1 MRVPRPFHHQPWH
14 LFPETQRGRQIC
26 RRVDGASLGQALG
39 QVSSQSWGGAVTAQP
54 VSNFMAIA
62 LMMMVVGMGIPVT
75 AALNAG
81 LGQHIASPV
90 GASVILFAVGLVM
103 TALVLAFVGPPARG
117 VFSALSPWYY
127 AAALG
132 VVLYVLSVTWS
143 APRIGVG
150 NAIFFVLLG
159 QLIAAA
165 LIDHFGLFGAAK
177 SSLTLQRGIGLAV
190 MAIGV
195 YLAKKPV

>member
-1 MRVPRPFHHQPWH
+1 M
-14 LFPETQRGRQIC
+14 
-26 RRVDGASLGQALG
+26 
-39 QVSSQSWGGAVTAQP
+39 TAP
-54 VSNFMAIA
+54 SGMGFGAIA
-62 LMMMVVGMGIPVT
+62 LMMIVVGMGIPVT

-90 GASVILFAVGLVM
+90 AASVILFAVGLVM

-159 QLIAAA
+159 QLVAAA
-165 LIDHFGLFGAAK
+165 AIDHFGLFGASKTTITA
-177 SSLTLQRGIGLAV
+177 QRAIGLLVIAV
-190 MAIGV
+190 GV

>member
-1 MRVPRPFHHQPWH
+1 VSAPA
-14 LFPETQRGRQIC
+14 
-26 RRVDGASLGQALG
+26 ASG
-39 QVSSQSWGGAVTAQP
+39 SFTSI
-54 VSNFMAIA
+54 AI
-62 LMMMVVGMGIPVT
+62 MMLVVGMGIPVT
-75 AALNAG
+75 AALNSV
-81 LGQHIASPV
+81 LGTHLGSPV
-90 GASVILFAVGLVM
+90 AASVILFGVGFVL
-103 TALVLAFVGPPARG
+103 TALVLAFVGLPPSGAFSG
-117 VFSALSPWYY
+117 VPLWSF

-132 VVLYVLSVTWS
+132 VVFYVLAVTWS

-165 LIDHFGLFGAAK
+165 TIDHFGLFGALK
-177 SSLTLQRGIGLAV
+177 STLTVQRALGLLV

>member
-1 MRVPRPFHHQPWH
+1 MNPSS
-14 LFPETQRGRQIC
+14 
-26 RRVDGASLGQALG
+26 GAGF
-39 QVSSQSWGGAVTAQP
+39 T
-54 VSNFMAIA
+54 AIA
-62 LMMMVVGMGIPVT
+62 LMMIVVGMGIPVT

-81 LGQHIASPV
+81 LGTHIQSPV
-90 GASVILFAVGLVM
+90 AASTILFAVGLVM
-103 TALVLAFVGPPARG
+103 TAVVLAFVGLPSHG
-117 VFSALSPWYY
+117 VFSGLSPWYY
-127 AAALG
+127 LAALG
-132 VVLYVLSVTWS
+132 VVFYILAVTWS

-177 SSLTLQRGIGLAV
+177 SSLTLQRGIGLVV

-195 YLAKKPV
+195 YLAK

>member
-1 MRVPRPFHHQPWH
+1 MSPS
-14 LFPETQRGRQIC
+14 T
-26 RRVDGASLGQALG
+26 GASF
-39 QVSSQSWGGAVTAQP
+39 T
-54 VSNFMAIA
+54 AIA
-62 LMMMVVGMGIPVT
+62 LMMIVVGMGIPVT

-81 LGQHIASPV
+81 LGTHIQSPV
-90 GASVILFAVGLVM
+90 AASTILFGVGFFM
-103 TALVLAFVGPPARG
+103 TAAVLAFVGLPERG
-117 VFSALSPWYY
+117 VFTGLSPYY
-127 AAALG
+127 YLAALG
-132 VVLYVLSVTWS
+132 VVFYVLAVTWS

-159 QLIAAA
+159 QLVAAA

-177 SSLTLQRGIGLAV
+177 SPLTLQRGIGLVV